1 MHGHAN
7 SVEVFTAIATK
18 GEGAPK
24 NLCKFP
30 GMTPIEGFGFQFP
43 STSDF
48 SSRHKR
54 LFITPLTSPVASPFH
69 SDSGCNTNTNPNDR
83 KDRFVRSPGGDARR
97 RERKIS
103 EFLQEMTAW

>member
-7 SVEVFTAIATK
+7 SFEVFTAIATK

-69 SDSGCNTNTNPNDR
+69 SDSGCNTNTNQNDR